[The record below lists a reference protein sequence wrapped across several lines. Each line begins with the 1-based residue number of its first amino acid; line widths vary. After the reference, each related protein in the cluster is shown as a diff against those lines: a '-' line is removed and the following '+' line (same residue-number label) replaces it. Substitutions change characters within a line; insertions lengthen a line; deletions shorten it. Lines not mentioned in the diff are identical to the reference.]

1 MLHHKEK
8 FSIQNMLKKK
18 YAIYSFMPIIKY

>member
-8 FSIQNMLKKK
+8 FSIQNMLKKN
-18 YAIYSFMPIIKY
+18 YAIHSFMPIIKY